1 MHQAQM
7 AAYLTVI
14 YSANIGMEA
23 EEGEIQRRVQQ
34 TPAAAAQAANDAEA
48 AMGYCRDEILPELVS
63 CPVWM
68 ESAECNTLT
77 KWRVN

>member
-63 CPVWM
+63 
-68 ESAECNTLT
+68 
-77 KWRVN
+77 